1 MQTSSQPRSIR
12 ILFWSLAVFV
22 AALILPTAYAAGGS
36 AAVGVASRP
45 ADTQVFTEQSIYIP
59 YEKLREVFEK
69 QGRGVF
75 LPYEEFE
82 KLWRAARAGTK
93 PPPEVGP
100 PVDALITEAS
110 HDAVVTKDVVRVTA
124 SLKIELL
131 KKGWR
136 EVPLHLATSAI
147 TGATIGG
154 KPARIIFQPE
164 AGYKLLLDKA
174 EDGSETVDVKLEYVQ
189 AYSKAPG
196 QNSVRFMCPQA
207 PVSRWTIRIPEPGI
221 KVNIEPLIAATEV
234 PGGGSGTAT
243 QPSETVVLAFVGAA
257 SSVRLDWTP
266 KAEGATGLEALVS
279 VTGEQQ
285 ILIEEGVTRSRAA
298 LTYEISR
305 AELSQL
311 VIAVPAEQ
319 KIVNVLDANVRQWTV
334 KDADGK
340 QHITVQ
346 LFEAARASQRVMVE
360 LEHFRGEA
368 DRSEVGIAVV
378 EAVGV
383 GRQQGIV
390 VVQVASGLRA
400 ETTRHTGVLQID
412 AGELPSALA
421 KTPWS
426 FAYRY
431 GAVPFDL
438 RIQIEKIQ
446 PRITTD
452 SLVEVL
458 LEPDK
463 LSIEVFAVYAIE
475 QAGVFQLEMTVPA
488 DFEIRH
494 VAGREAPGIAPVQVD
509 THDRQGDD
517 KTRLVMNLSRK
528 AMGRA
533 GLGVRLERVLTEP
546 DLLAPT
552 GKPAALAI
560 PLPRVAGKAIE
571 RSIGRMIIHAPE
583 GLRVNPG
590 ATEGLRP
597 ASFGEAVQGMGT
609 PSEKRFA
616 GARPV
621 LAFIFGQEPAALTLL
636 AERRKP
642 QVTARQLLT
651 ASVDSGVV
659 KYEAA
664 FFYDIL
670 YSGVKSLRI
679 DLPADLAPDVRNNS
693 PGIRD
698 KVIEPPPKD
707 LREHHVAWS
716 FTGETEFLGAVAIRL
731 TWERKIDKLD
741 LGKSVEVAVPQLRP
755 AEVDRHWGQI
765 VLIKA
770 ESIDVQETG
779 EPTGVRP
786 IDPQHDLMP
795 GASVPNAARAF
806 EFHDDWRLRIQ
817 VTRYKLEEVKR
828 TSIERALIQMV
839 VTRGGQT
846 TVQALYRIRSAHQ
859 RLAVVL
865 PGGVEFDSEPL
876 RINGRRVPLE
886 RGDKDE
892 FFVPLVGLNP
902 EQPFLLELRYRIA
915 GAGRRLSP
923 PAFPSEPAV
932 QKVYLCVFLPP
943 EWTYL
948 GSTGPWTDEM
958 DWTWRPVFDRQPSA
972 SCTNTQLVSWVDEGV
987 STAAGP
993 VDTFQTDGRMYLFSS
1008 LCPAAPPAGALHLI
1022 TMDEDW
1028 LAFRVLAIVLVPGV
1042 VLLWTRASVRWT
1054 ACGVFVVLLIAIG
1067 IFFPTLSRQ
1076 IVDGKLVAAVVIVLT
1091 IWCLHYFIRVRPY
1104 DPVLIARRQAREQMK
1119 LARLGMQAAAAGAGA
1134 GVSPAAPGPNAGS
1147 PSETNAANKE
1157 VREGDSSHA

>member
-1 MQTSSQPRSIR
+1 MRTRFQPRSVCFF
-12 ILFWSLAVFV
+12 LFGLAVTL
-22 AALILPTAYAAGGS
+22 AAPVLPAASAAGES
-36 AAVGVASRP
+36 AAPTVASRP
-45 ADTQVFTEQSIYIP
+45 GETPPFTEQSIYIP

-82 KLWRAARAGTK
+82 KLWRAARERTK
-93 PPPEVGP
+93 PPAELGP

-124 SLKIELL
+124 GLKVELL
-131 KKGWR
+131 KKGWK
-136 EVPLHLATSAI
+136 EIPLQLATSAI
-147 TGATIGG
+147 TTATIGG
-154 KPARIIFQPE
+154 QPARIIFQPE
-164 AGYKLLLDKA
+164 AGYKLLLEKKA
-174 EDGSETVDVKLEYVQ
+174 DGSEIIDVKLEYVQ

-207 PVSRWTIRIPEPGI
+207 PVSRWTIRIPEPGV

-234 PGGGSGTAT
+234 PAGDSGAAT

-257 SSVRLDWTP
+257 ASVRLDWTP

-279 VTGEQQ
+279 VKGEQQ
-285 ILIEEGVTRSRAA
+285 VLIEEGVTRSRTT

-311 VIAVPAEQ
+311 VIAVPPEQ

-346 LFEAARASQRVMVE
+346 LFEAARTSQRVSVE
-360 LEHFRGEA
+360 LEHFRGEG
-368 DRSEVGIAVV
+368 DRAEVGIPVV

-412 AGELPSALA
+412 AAELPAALA

-426 FAYRY
+426 SAYRY

-463 LSIEVFAVYAIE
+463 LGIEVFAVYTIE

-509 THDRQGDD
+509 THDRQGED
-517 KTRLVMNLSRK
+517 KTRLVINLSHK
-528 AMGRA
+528 AMGRV
-533 GLGVRLERVLTEP
+533 GLGVRLERRVTEP

-552 GKPAALAI
+552 GKAATLAI
-560 PLPRVAGKAIE
+560 PLPRVASKAIE
-571 RSIGRMIIHAPE
+571 RSVGRMIIHAPE

-590 ATEGLRP
+590 VTEGLRP
-597 ASFGEAVQGMGT
+597 TSFGEAVQDMGT

-621 LAFIFGQEPAALTLL
+621 LAFAFGQEPAKLTLL

-642 QVTARQLLT
+642 QVTARQLLIV
-651 ASVDSGVV
+651 SVDSGVV

-679 DLPADLAPDVRNNS
+679 DIPVDLAPDVRNNS

-698 KVIEPPPKD
+698 KVIEPPPED
-707 LREHHVAWS
+707 LRENHVAWS

-731 TWERKIDKLD
+731 TWEGKIDKLD
-741 LGKSVEVAVPQLRP
+741 LGKSVELAVPQLRP

-765 VLIKA
+765 VLAKA

-795 GASVPNAARAF
+795 GASVANAARAF
-806 EFHDDWRLRIQ
+806 EFHDDWQLRIK

-828 TSIERALIQMV
+828 TSIERAVIQMV

-859 RLAVVL
+859 RLAVSL
-865 PGGVEFDSEPL
+865 PSGVEFDSEPL
-876 RINGRRVPLE
+876 RINGRRIPLE

-892 FFVPLVGLNP
+892 FFIPLVGLNP
-902 EQPFLLELRYRIA
+902 DHSFLLELRYRIA
-915 GAGRRLSP
+915 GAGLRLSP

-932 QKVYLCVFLPP
+932 QKVYLCAFLPP

-948 GSTGPWTDEM
+948 GSTGPWTEEM
-958 DWTWRPVFDRQPSA
+958 DWIWRPVLDRRPSA
-972 SCTNTQLVSWVDEGV
+972 NSSNAQLVSWVGENISV
-987 STAAGP
+987 AAGP
-993 VDTFQTDGRMYLFSS
+993 ADTFQTDGRMYLFSS
-1008 LCPAAPPAGALHLI
+1008 LCPAAPPKGSLRLI

-1028 LAFRVLAIVLVPGV
+1028 LAVLVLAIVLVPGV
-1042 VLLWTRASVRWT
+1042 ALLWTRASVRWL
-1054 ACGVFVVLLIAIG
+1054 ACGIFVVLLIAMG

-1091 IWCLHYFIRVRPY
+1091 VWCLHYVIRVRPY
-1104 DPVLIARRQAREQMK
+1104 DPVMIARRQAREQVR
-1119 LARLGMQAAAAGAGA
+1119 LARMGARATAAGA
-1134 GVSPAAPGPNAGS
+1134 SPAAPGPNAGS
-1147 PSETNAANKE
+1147 SDEADAVNKDTK
-1157 VREGDSSHA
+1157 EGDSSHA